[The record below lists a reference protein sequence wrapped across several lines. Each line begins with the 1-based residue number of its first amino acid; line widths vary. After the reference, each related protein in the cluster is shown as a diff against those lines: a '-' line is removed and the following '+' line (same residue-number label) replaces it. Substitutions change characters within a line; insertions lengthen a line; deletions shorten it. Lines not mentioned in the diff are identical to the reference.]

1 MFSPDILSTSDKRNL
16 TFLRKGVVDW
26 YATNG
31 RKLPWRDDSAS
42 LYHRVSVEVLLQR
55 TRAETVSGFY
65 ETFYSHFPDWQS
77 LADAAVEDIADI
89 IRPIGLYNR
98 RSASLQAL
106 AKYAH
111 AAGGS
116 FPATYE
122 ELLKV
127 PAVGQYVA
135 NAILMFE
142 HQHST
147 PLLDVNMARVI
158 ERFIRPR
165 KLADIRYDPWLQQA
179 AHWLVRDTPIASNWA
194 VLDFAAKVCKLPVP
208 ACAICPVQRKCSFFR
223 KLGQRLGSRPIDV
236 RGAI

>member
-1 MFSPDILSTSDKRNL
+1 MSSLDILPTSDKRNL
-16 TFLRKGVVDW
+16 TFLRMGVVDW
-26 YATNG
+26 YAANG
-31 RKLPWRDDSAS
+31 RKFPWRHDDAS

-65 ETFYSHFPDWQS
+65 ETFYNRFPNWQS
-77 LADAAVEDIADI
+77 LADAAVEDIAEI

-98 RSASLQAL
+98 RSVSLQAL

-116 FPATYE
+116 FPSTYE

-142 HQHST
+142 HHQPM

-165 KLADIRYDPWLQQA
+165 KLADIRYDPWLQRA
-179 AHWLVRDTPIASNWA
+179 ARWLVRDTPITSNWA
-194 VLDFAAKVCKLPVP
+194 VLDFAAKVCKLPIP
-208 ACAICPVQRKCSFFR
+208 ACAICPVQRRCSFFR
-223 KLGQRLGSRPIDV
+223 ELGRI
-236 RGAI
+236 